1 MSGPRKF
8 LPRGSW
14 HVMVALAV
22 ILAVHLGAG
31 RQSSTLLWFGALGWV
46 ALAIVAQSEWP
57 REPDGSFVAP
67 EELHRHPP
75 PEVGPIARLFNH
87 LTYYAILAA
96 VPLGLLAKCT
106 NH

>member
-14 HVMVALAV
+14 AAMVAVAAV
-22 ILAVHLGAG
+22 LSTHLGAG

-57 REPDGSFVAP
+57 REPDGSFVDP
-67 EELHRHPP
+67 EDLHQHPP
-75 PEVGPIARLFNH
+75 PEHGHVSRFFNR
-87 LTYYAILAA
+87 LTYIAVLAA
-96 VPLGLLAKCT
+96 IPLGLLLKCT
-106 NH
+106 SN